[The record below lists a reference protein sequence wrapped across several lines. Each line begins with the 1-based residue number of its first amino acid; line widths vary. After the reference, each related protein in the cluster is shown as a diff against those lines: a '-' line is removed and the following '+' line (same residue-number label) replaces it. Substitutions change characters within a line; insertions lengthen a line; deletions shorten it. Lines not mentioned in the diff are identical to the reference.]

1 MNVHRSTPKMHA
13 EEVPVGAALVRSLIA
28 AQFPH
33 WSHLDLE
40 PIPSTGTDNAI
51 YRLGGAMG
59 VRLPRIHWAVPQI
72 DKEWT
77 WLARLEPCLP
87 VAVPV
92 PLAKGKPGSGYPYP
106 WLVYPWLEGD
116 DLQHGPVVAD
126 LSELARAIATFV
138 RALRETGPDDGPAAG
153 RRGGLLAPHSDV
165 TRRAIEA
172 LDGRIDVDRALAV
185 WGAAVAADPWGG
197 PPVWVHGDLLGG
209 NILVR
214 NGHLSGVIDWSA
226 AGLGDPAC
234 DAMLA
239 WSLPPNAR
247 AAFRS
252 ALGVDD
258 ATWARARGWTVE
270 QAALFIPYYADT
282 IPEGVAIAERR
293 LAVAIGDGDGDGD
306 GDGTETIG

>member
-1 MNVHRSTPKMHA
+1 VNAGRSTPKMHA
-13 EEVPVGAALVRSLIA
+13 DEVRFDMPLVRRLIA
-28 AQFPH
+28 TQFPH
-33 WSHLDLE
+33 WSHLGLE

-51 YRLGGAMG
+51 YRLGGEMG

-116 DLQHGPVVAD
+116 DLQHGPVVD
-126 LSELARAIATFV
+126 LCALAREIAAFV
-138 RALRETGPDDGPAAG
+138 RALHEIAPGDGPPAG
-153 RRGGLLAPHSDV
+153 RRGGPLTPLDGL

-172 LDGRIDVDRALAV
+172 LDGRIDVDRALGV
-185 WGAAVAADPWGG
+185 WRAAVAADPWRG

-209 NILVR
+209 NILAR

-239 WSLPPNAR
+239 WSLPPDAR
-247 AAFRS
+247 AAFRA

-282 IPEGVAIAERR
+282 IPEGVAISERR
-293 LAVAIGDGDGDGD
+293 LRLVIDDETGD
-306 GDGTETIG
+306 GDGTATNG